1 MTDGG
6 DERGVPCCAA
16 EAARR
21 VKRVQVGSDFVG
33 IMEFKRIMDE
43 VRRMG
48 PMDDDETRRRLLRL
62 TKVYNY
68 VPPKAEADYAEAMLR
83 EFRRERAHEED

>member
-1 MTDGG
+1 MTDGD

-21 VKRVQVGSDFVG
+21 VKKVQVGPYSVG

-48 PMDDDETRRRLLRL
+48 PMDDDETRKALLRS

-68 VPPKAEADYAEAMLR
+68 VPPNAEADYAEAMLR
-83 EFRRERAHEED
+83 EFKRDRALEEG